1 VTWGAAAILVGGLL
15 AIGGVAAWLI
25 HRASKRA
32 EDAETAA
39 AVARA
44 KALDVQSREA
54 RARHE
59 ERFNR
64 MSPDKVLK
72 ETHELAER
80 IRRDKERRQ

>member
-44 KALDVQSREA
+44 KSLDLQAREA
-54 RARHE
+54 RERARGRLRVMNDDE
-59 ERFNR
+59 IVAEA
-64 MSPDKVLK
+64 DA
-72 ETHELAER
+72 LAAR
-80 IRRDKERRQ
+80 LRKDQGL